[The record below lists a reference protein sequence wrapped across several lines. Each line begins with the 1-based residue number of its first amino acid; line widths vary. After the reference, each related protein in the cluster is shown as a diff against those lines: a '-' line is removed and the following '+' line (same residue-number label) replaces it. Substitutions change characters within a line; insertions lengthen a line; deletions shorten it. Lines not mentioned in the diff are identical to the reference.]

1 MSIVFQ
7 DGFPRLDVGFD
18 IVFCASDYKVPTAT
32 TWTMRRKNIKKHRW
46 WPVMAGIF
54 RKRES
59 ENCVN
64 EWWRIQSK
72 TKCSLAIERRGV
84 FSNFW
89 ESDRCVFVN
98 LYETAKRF
106 ETGNVLNFNS
116 SVDTNWGMIHIR
128 FFRRP
133 SWRFFYL
140 SILRQSDLRRND
152 EYTVW
157 FFT

>member
-106 ETGNVLNFNS
+106 ETGNVLRLGTFWTLIQ
-116 SVDTNWGMIHIR
+116 VLTQIGEWFTFA
-128 FFRRP
+128 FFDDRAED
-133 SWRFFYL
+133 FFIYL
-140 SILRQSDLRRND
+140 S
-152 EYTVW
+152 
-157 FFT
+157 